1 MHPFARRYSPIT
13 SAAKLDEVRQLAVT
27 RTSNNNRPP
36 LSRQAKMDAD
46 MPVQESAQLPVSHRD
61 FGRVSVY
68 FGERSGKYPD
78 GNQVLI
84 RGSEVRTAL
93 DTPLVSNHIGPAF
106 DDSEMVVLGHVHE
119 DHIAGLHR
127 LPNAPVY
134 AHVLDLPTVQSWD
147 GMLAAYGDMDPSQAA
162 AMRANFERKFH
173 YTPRPDA
180 IGYEDGALWDLGSN
194 RITAFHLPGHTA
206 GHCALLIEPEE
217 VLFIGDIDLTG
228 FGPYY
233 GDACSNLADFRRS
246 LDAVA
251 RIPAKVWVTS
261 HHRGI
266 YTDREQFLHD
276 LAIYTAKLT
285 ERESKLLTM
294 LRSGPRTLSQLVE
307 QRLLY
312 PPGYDAAW
320 VKGAERRTIGQ
331 HLAELLADGRL
342 VQHEDRYQLA

>member
-1 MHPFARRYSPIT
+1 MPAQEPAR
-13 SAAKLDEVRQLAVT
+13 
-27 RTSNNNRPP
+27 
-36 LSRQAKMDAD
+36 
-46 MPVQESAQLPVSHRD
+46 LPVSHRD

-78 GNQVLI
+78 GNQILI
-84 RGSEVRTAL
+84 RGSETRVAL
-93 DTPLVSNHIGPAF
+93 DTPLVSNHIGAAF

-134 AHVLDLPTVQSWD
+134 AHVRDLPTVQSWD
-147 GMLAAYGDMDPSQAA
+147 GMLAAYGDMDPSLAA

-180 IGYEDGALWDLGSN
+180 IGYEDGAVWDLGSN

-206 GHCALLIEPEE
+206 GHCALLIEPED

-233 GDACSNLADFRRS
+233 GDACSNLADFRRT
-246 LDAVA
+246 LEAVA
-251 RIPAKVWVTS
+251 HIPAKVWVTS

-266 YTDREQFLHD
+266 YTDREHFLRD
-276 LAIYTAKLT
+276 LASFTGKLD
-285 ERESKLLTM
+285 ERESKLCAM
-294 LRSGPRTLSQLVE
+294 LQSGPRSLEQLIQ

-320 VKGAERRTIGQ
+320 VEGAERRTISQ
-331 HLAELLADGRL
+331 HLTELLARGQ
-342 VQHEDRYQLA
+342 VQQDAQGHYQLS